1 MTRASDYGITVLRVT
16 LGVIFLM
23 HGYLGFFVFTPGGMT
38 AFNAS
43 KGIPLPAITAWFVIF
58 GHFLGGA
65 SLVFGLLTR
74 LGALVHVVIM
84 GGAVFFVHLAQGFF
98 MHGIIVDAATGPAP
112 LRCLGGS
119 LSSEP
124 TCRSMPCCRSWRC
137 SSPSP
142 SAPFGFLTCGRRTK
156 TSSSFPARSV
166 SRSSSCICSAAP
178 CPL

>member
-1 MTRASDYGITVLRVT
+1 MTRVSDYGITVLRVT

-84 GGAVFFVHLAQGFF
+84 AGAVYFVHLDQGFF
-98 MHGIIVDAATGPAP
+98 LKGIIVDAAAGKAIAGGYEYALSLFLGSIAILISGTGP
-112 LRCLGGS
+112 LG
-119 LSSEP
+119 LDY
-124 TCRSMPCCRSWRC
+124 WR
-137 SSPSP
+137 
-142 SAPFGFLTCGRRTK
+142 R
-156 TSSSFPARSV
+156 
-166 SRSSSCICSAAP
+166 
-178 CPL
+178 